1 MADND
6 FHEFLNEPE
15 FSSGDFNQITFGIG
29 GRPDRPPGDI
39 THDADKSVLL
49 TTQLM
54 VAIPLGTFSLLV
66 FCYLRTRWNIM
77 FAPRSR
83 LQKLAPDPLPTTFFG
98 WIIPLYNMP
107 ESHILDRVGLD
118 AAVLLAFFKM
128 SYKLFTFCAIAGFA
142 VVGPILL
149 AEYFHFLPGK
159 NGNGG
164 GGNSLGGGPVP
175 LPIEDSPES
184 PGVLASYAILTW
196 VFSLATFYFTF
207 YNYREF
213 SEIRHKYYLKWKDT
227 IAART
232 VMVTSIPKRLQT
244 DAALAEFYES
254 LELGAVES
262 AVIYRNVRKLRH
274 IIEKRT
280 KYLQKLEEAYADY
293 LNNPCKDPNYNPD
306 EALKEFEK
314 ADDAKTANT
323 NTAKV
328 LERVSAERPK
338 MFVSL
343 FKRGDKIEYYT
354 ENFFKYDELVEEGRR
369 GAYKSEPIGFV
380 TFDNITSAQLAAQ
393 VLIRPEP
400 FECNTELAPEP
411 RDIYWYNMNIKR
423 REFLIRNVT
432 INIFVVLLVFFWSGP
447 ISVFA
452 TLLSLNVLKKVFPWL
467 EHLAEMNEIIKGF
480 IQGTLPTLAVSLFNV
495 VLPKI
500 MIGLSIIQG
509 FNARSVIE
517 LSTFAKYY
525 FFLLVNVLLVFSIAG
540 AVATAY
546 ETITDPTGVPRRL
559 AETLPRVSSFF
570 VNFVVIQGIG
580 LFPIHLLQVKE
591 VAYIWVMRIFFSKTP
606 RDYAKASAPPF
617 MNYGEELPPMVL
629 IFVIVIVYSSL
640 RPVITLFGAIY
651 FFLGYM
657 CYKYLLLYVYFHP
670 YETAGLAWPKIFRRI
685 IIGLYIYQIMMIGY
699 FSLRN
704 NYYLAAVVFPTLIC
718 TFVFFY
724 YVNGAYERAAA
735 FIPLKNLR
743 EEFNKVQTNTADV
756 TITPKSPENSNNPN
770 ENTNVNTDN
779 PPPSINEED
788 TEEGHS
794 QRDVLE
800 DDLYHADPDL
810 YTDYAQPPMTL
821 YDGILNTGMRNYGP
835 PALVGIL
842 PWLWLPVKRVPSDEA
857 SSLGVFHRILGMNK
871 TGSKP
876 IPARSVDIPRGETE
890 EERNQQDL
898 YHQRIADA
906 KIKLATKRAAR
917 DPNNPNKIYYH
928 HPERRRSTLVS
939 PISPIAS
946 GDHNILG
953 TRSVRTSS
961 PERSGNVSREIPVT
975 SREIPTTSRE
985 VPSTSTADSTTIDIP
1000 GSENLQERATPKRS
1014 IFDKF
1019 GKLAGRNF

>member
-1 MADND
+1 M
-6 FHEFLNEPE
+6 L
-15 FSSGDFNQITFGIG
+15 
-29 GRPDRPPGDI
+29 
-39 THDADKSVLL
+39 
-49 TTQLM
+49 
-54 VAIPLGTFSLLV
+54 
-66 FCYLRTRWNIM
+66 
-77 FAPRSR
+77 
-83 LQKLAPDPLPTTFFG
+83 
-98 WIIPLYNMP
+98 
-107 ESHILDRVGLD
+107 
-118 AAVLLAFFKM
+118 
-128 SYKLFTFCAIAGFA
+128 
-142 VVGPILL
+142 
-149 AEYFHFLPGK
+149 
-159 NGNGG
+159 
-164 GGNSLGGGPVP
+164 
-175 LPIEDSPES
+175 
-184 PGVLASYAILTW
+184 
-196 VFSLATFYFTF
+196 
-207 YNYREF
+207 
-213 SEIRHKYYLKWKDT
+213 
-227 IAART
+227 
-232 VMVTSIPKRLQT
+232 
-244 DAALAEFYES
+244 
-254 LELGAVES
+254 
-262 AVIYRNVRKLRH
+262 
-274 IIEKRT
+274 
-280 KYLQKLEEAYADY
+280 
-293 LNNPCKDPNYNPD
+293 
-306 EALKEFEK
+306 
-314 ADDAKTANT
+314 
-323 NTAKV
+323 
-328 LERVSAERPK
+328 
-338 MFVSL
+338 
-343 FKRGDKIEYYT
+343 
-354 ENFFKYDELVEEGRR
+354 
-369 GAYKSEPIGFV
+369 
-380 TFDNITSAQLAAQ
+380 
-393 VLIRPEP
+393 
-400 FECNTELAPEP
+400 
-411 RDIYWYNMNIKR
+411 
-423 REFLIRNVT
+423 
-432 INIFVVLLVFFWSGP
+432 
-447 ISVFA
+447 
-452 TLLSLNVLKKVFPWL
+452 
-467 EHLAEMNEIIKGF
+467 
-480 IQGTLPTLAVSLFNV
+480 
-495 VLPKI
+495 
-500 MIGLSIIQG
+500 
-509 FNARSVIE
+509 
-517 LSTFAKYY
+517 
-525 FFLLVNVLLVFSIAG
+525 
-540 AVATAY
+540 
-546 ETITDPTGVPRRL
+546 
-559 AETLPRVSSFF
+559 
-570 VNFVVIQGIG
+570 
-580 LFPIHLLQVKE
+580 
-591 VAYIWVMRIFFSKTP
+591 
-606 RDYAKASAPPF
+606 
-617 MNYGEELPPMVL
+617 
-629 IFVIVIVYSSL
+629 
-640 RPVITLFGAIY
+640 
-651 FFLGYM
+651 
-657 CYKYLLLYVYFHP
+657 VYFHP

-876 IPARSVDIPRGETE
+876 IPARSADIPRGETE
-890 EERNQQDL
+890 EERNQRDL

-946 GDHNILG
+946 GDLNNILG

-961 PERSGNVSREIPVT
+961 PERSGNVSREIPVA